1 MADTDYR
8 TISKIAQKR
17 RATNIA
23 AYYTTPAVNE
33 SKLPN
38 NLTEYS
44 LNSRYYSTAEL
55 DIIQSE
61 AEDIVQKIRDR
72 IWTSLEVAQAF
83 CKASAYAQSLTNCL
97 TEVLYAEALDRAQY
111 LDSYLAEHGSPI
123 GPLHG
128 LPISLK
134 DCFITAPHPSSIGMA
149 AFANEPLQSDTLLVT
164 ILRDLGAVFYVKTNV
179 PTAMMMMETNNNVWG
194 ETRNPL
200 HKGCSPGGS
209 SGGEGAL
216 IAFKASPLGVG
227 TDIGGS
233 VRIPAGWCGLY
244 GLKPSFG
251 RFPTYGG
258 KSGIP
263 GQEFILAVSGPM
275 SRSLASVKL
284 YCQSVLSET
293 VSPWNL
299 DHKCLPI
306 PWRTTPSILP
316 PGRQLRFG
324 IITSNDGLVHVH
336 PPITRALSL
345 TRSALEASGHEVTP
359 WTTPSHPEIVKTL
372 LAAFFDLGGTAIID
386 HLTPHSEPIFKS
398 MAPYAAA
405 AQGGETNVGPTKM
418 RMMNIQ
424 RNALQKAYLDA
435 WMATATKDKGP
446 LDGIIMP
453 ISPWAAPRL
462 GQTQETF
469 YVGYTGVWNLL
480 DFSACTFPV
489 TTVDREVD
497 KAGDGKIFRQ
507 INDLDGRIHGEYD
520 SDFYHGA
527 PVGLQLGGR
536 RLEEEKVLE
545 MTEVVGEALRMY
557 KLRGS

>member
-8 TISKIAQKR
+8 TISKIAQTR

-23 AYYTTPAVNE
+23 AFYTTSTPDE
-33 SKLPN
+33 SRLPN

-44 LNSRYYSTAEL
+44 LNSGYYTIPEL
-55 DIIQSE
+55 EIIQSE
-61 AEDIVQKIRDR
+61 AEDILQKVRDR
-72 IWTSLEVAQAF
+72 IWTSSEVAQAF
-83 CKASAYAQSLTNCL
+83 CKASAYAQSLTNCV
-97 TEVLYAEALDRAQY
+97 TEVLYSEALERAKY
-111 LDSYLAEHGSPI
+111 LDTYISEHGEPI

-149 AFANEPLQSDTLLVT
+149 AFANEPLQADTLLVT
-164 ILRDLGAVFYVKTNV
+164 ILQDLGAVFYVKTNV

-263 GQEFILAVSGPM
+263 GQEFILAVNGPM
-275 SRSLASVKL
+275 SRSLESVKL
-284 YCQSVLSET
+284 YCEAVLSKKA
-293 VSPWNL
+293 SPWNL

-306 PWRTTPSILP
+306 PWRTSIFP
-316 PGRQLRFG
+316 AGKKLRFG
-324 IITSNDGLVHVH
+324 IIGANDGLVHVH
-336 PPITRALSL
+336 PPIERALDI
-345 TRSALEASGHEVTP
+345 TRKALEAAGHEVLSWPTP
-359 WTTPSHPEIVKTL
+359 EHPEIVKTL
-372 LAAFFDLGGTAIID
+372 LAAFFDLGGTAIVEQ
-386 HLTPHSEPIFKS
+386 LTPHAEPIFPS
-398 MAPYAAA
+398 MAAYAAA
-405 AQGGETNVGPTKM
+405 AHGGETNVGPTKM
-418 RMMNIQ
+418 RMMNMH
-424 RNALQKAYLDA
+424 RNALQKAYLDR
-435 WMATATKDKGP
+435 WMSTATAGKEP

-489 TTVDREVD
+489 TVVDKDVDR
-497 KAGDGKIFRQ
+497 ARDGRLFRQ
-507 INDLDGRIHGEYD
+507 INDLDGRIQGEYD
-520 SDFYHGA
+520 SEFYHGA
-527 PVGLQLGGR
+527 PVSLQIGGR

-545 MTEVVGEALRMY
+545 MTGVIADAL
-557 KLRGS
+557 KALKASS